1 MQKAFGNEGVIT
13 DIFEGI
19 LKNFNQWF
27 FKVFK
32 PLENICLIVI
42 SPS

>member
-1 MQKAFGNEGVIT
+1 IT

-19 LKNFNQWF
+19 LQNNEKNHIISGF